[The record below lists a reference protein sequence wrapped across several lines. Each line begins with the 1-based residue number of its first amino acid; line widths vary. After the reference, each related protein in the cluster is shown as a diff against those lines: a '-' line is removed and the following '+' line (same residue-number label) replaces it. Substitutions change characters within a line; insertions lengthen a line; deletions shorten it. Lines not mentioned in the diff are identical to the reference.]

1 MLKLSSREPGY
12 FYLDEP
18 VSNSRNLKYKI
29 LEFSKFWN
37 FKTSVELVPN
47 ADLALQHHSHII
59 SSDAIVLDSC
69 LSYFNLSEDIIQ
81 RFIPDAFIL
90 TFSLINAVFLCESLN
105 NIAKVC

>member
-90 TFSLINAVFLCESLN
+90 TF
-105 NIAKVC
+105 